1 MTRPRSP
8 LARALSAIAIAALS
22 AAGLAVGVAAPAA
35 AAETVVFSSIPET
48 LAPNY
53 ASLGGQ
59 AYSQDEIGDYL
70 QLAGT
75 DRDVTTVTV
84 GMSNWACETGG
95 GATCATTPGSSFEHP
110 ITVNIYAADTSGS
123 EPVAGALIASVTEDK
138 TIPYRPSVDPT
149 CNGGTAWR
157 ADNGNCYNGFAF
169 TLDFDF
175 GGVTVPDD
183 IIVGV
188 AYNTQSHGAAP
199 LGVEGPYN
207 SLNVALVPVGQAPG
221 VGTDGYTEGFF
232 WDTSAAFGGDDT
244 FRASDYYGASYN
256 SIMLRVSVEEPVTN
270 AACTSITTADLA
282 TDLDTDGW
290 DFSQTRAAGSN
301 TFVDG
306 GLFVETT
313 EATSL
318 GKAAGYKAIDIALA
332 EAGDIAIDLTGVTGV
347 PPSLQLGVD
356 LDNDT
361 VQDGYLVYEQT
372 YYGQN
377 LWASS
382 TITGHVPAFVGLPTE
397 PGGGSAVSGTI
408 DQYLAA
414 YPEARILSFGY
425 SLGSG
430 VIGSAT
436 ITSITVGCT
445 EYGFSLAP
453 TVNTTCSA
461 IADAPLATQN
471 ALQGWDFSQTRSA
484 GSNTFVTGGLKVT
497 TTEATSLG
505 KAAGYKAIDIP
516 LAEVGD
522 IAIDLTDVTGVP
534 PSLQL
539 VVDLDDDNTVDGIL
553 VYEPTYYG
561 ANLWATST
569 IANNPAFVGLPT
581 EPGGGGSVSG
591 TINQYLAAYPD
602 AQVLGFGY
610 SLGSGVVGSAVIQ
623 SLTVGCTEYSFAF
636 EPPVVAECSAIDVAP
651 VATNAAL
658 QGWDFSQTRAAG
670 SNTFVDG
677 GLFVETTEAT
687 SLGKAAGY
695 KAIDIALADVG
706 DFAIALEDVT
716 GVPPSLQL
724 GVDLD
729 DDGVQDGYL
738 VYEETYYGQNLWA
751 SSTITGHVP
760 AFVGLPT
767 EPGGGSSVSGTVNQY
782 LAAYPEARILSF
794 GYSLGSGVIGS
805 ATITS
810 ITVGCTSYTFD
821 GVMTG
826 TATISGTPT
835 VGQTLTATPGTWSPA
850 DVTFS
855 YQWKSNG
862 APIGGATNSTYE
874 LTADDAGDTIVVVV
888 TGSKSGYTSV
898 DAISPG
904 VTVGLGTL
912 TTVVPV
918 ITGEA
923 AIGSTLTANPG
934 AWGPAPVSFGFQWL
948 SDGAPIPGATDPTY
962 LVTFSDAGNAI
973 SVTVTGSKAGYTSAS
988 QTSLPTVT
996 LPTDAVPAVDRFAG
1010 DDRYETAVE
1019 ISQEFFAGVGRVYL
1033 ATGTNYPDALSAAA
1047 AGGYLG
1053 APVLLTT
1060 PDQVPAI
1067 VMAEL
1072 NRLAPDEIVIVGS
1085 AAAVS
1090 VAVEAQVAGVT
1101 SDPTVIRIGG
1111 MDRFETS
1118 RMIAEDAFPEDATT
1132 AAYLATGLNFPDAL
1146 AAGPAA
1152 AHMDGPVILINGGS
1166 STVDAATL
1174 ATLADLGVDSVK
1186 IAGNS
1191 LAISSGIETQLD
1203 ALYTVT
1209 RNQGAN
1215 RFETAVAI
1223 NEDAFATSPTVF
1235 IATGLNFPDA
1245 LAGAALAGFEDAP
1258 LYVST
1263 VECIPESVYESIMDM
1278 NPGRIVLLGGLPSLG
1293 AGVEDLV
1300 MCD

>member
-1 MTRPRSP
+1 MTRPCSP

-199 LGVEGPYN
+199 LGVEGPYD

-301 TFVDG
+301 TFVAG
-306 GLFVETT
+306 GL
-313 EATSL
+313 L
-318 GKAAGYKAIDIALA
+318 
-332 EAGDIAIDLTGVTGV
+332 
-347 PPSLQLGVD
+347 
-356 LDNDT
+356 
-361 VQDGYLVYEQT
+361 
-372 YYGQN
+372 
-377 LWASS
+377 
-382 TITGHVPAFVGLPTE
+382 
-397 PGGGSAVSGTI
+397 
-408 DQYLAA
+408 
-414 YPEARILSFGY
+414 
-425 SLGSG
+425 
-430 VIGSAT
+430 
-436 ITSITVGCT
+436 
-445 EYGFSLAP
+445 
-453 TVNTTCSA
+453 
-461 IADAPLATQN
+461 
-471 ALQGWDFSQTRSA
+471 
-484 GSNTFVTGGLKVT
+484 
-497 TTEATSLG
+497 
-505 KAAGYKAIDIP
+505 
-516 LAEVGD
+516 
-522 IAIDLTDVTGVP
+522 
-534 PSLQL
+534 
-539 VVDLDDDNTVDGIL
+539 
-553 VYEPTYYG
+553 
-561 ANLWATST
+561 
-569 IANNPAFVGLPT
+569 
-581 EPGGGGSVSG
+581 
-591 TINQYLAAYPD
+591 
-602 AQVLGFGY
+602 
-610 SLGSGVVGSAVIQ
+610 
-623 SLTVGCTEYSFAF
+623 
-636 EPPVVAECSAIDVAP
+636 
-651 VATNAAL
+651 
-658 QGWDFSQTRAAG
+658 
-670 SNTFVDG
+670 
-677 GLFVETTEAT
+677 VETTEAT

-948 SDGAPIPGATDPTY
+948 SDGVPIPGATDPTY

-1067 VMAEL
+1067 VLAEL

-1090 VAVEAQVAGVT
+1090 VAVETQVAGVT

-1111 MDRFETS
+1111 VDRFETS

-1152 AHMDGPVILINGGS
+1152 AHLDGPVILINGGS
-1166 STVDAATL
+1166 STVDSATL
-1174 ATLADLGVDSVK
+1174 ATLTDLGVDSVK

-1191 LAISSGIETQLD
+1191 LAISSGIESQLD

-1263 VECIPESVYESIMDM
+1263 AECIPESVYESIMDM

-1293 AGVEDLV
+1293 AGVEDLI